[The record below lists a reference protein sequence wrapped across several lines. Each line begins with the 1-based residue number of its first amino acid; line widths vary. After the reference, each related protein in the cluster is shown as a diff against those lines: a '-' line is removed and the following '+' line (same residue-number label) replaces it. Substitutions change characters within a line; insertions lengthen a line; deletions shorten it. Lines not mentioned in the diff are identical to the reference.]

1 VAYVPGVTND
11 VFISYAH
18 TDNEAPSDHERW
30 VSRFVG
36 HLDRELKR
44 RIGLASDEEL
54 KVYFDERSIRSNDH
68 LEMFKENARSSAAFV
83 AIVSP
88 SYLARDWPQAE
99 LAAFSSAPNSMGRI
113 FVIET
118 LPPERSYP
126 AVLASL
132 KRAQFWTQPENS
144 ETRQRLSPDEKQWD
158 SKVQDVADHIKTL
171 LRRLRE
177 AGGVEPAV
185 RAAMPLLDRP
195 LPLQRSVLL
204 AQVTDDL
211 SEDREQVRRF
221 LEQYGIAT
229 LPNGTYPQGGK
240 DFVEAIEAD
249 LAKVGFFVQLLGRT
263 AARCPPDLPKGYA
276 RQQYEIAK
284 RIAASR
290 GDLALLL
297 WRQPELDPAAVTNED
312 RALLAMPET
321 MAMGLESFKA
331 EIVRQVELANAPKRP
346 ELERDPQT
354 DLHVFINAVEQDQN
368 IADSVQQDFIRNG
381 CTALLPIYG
390 GEAGELR
397 ADLEEKIVWC
407 DAMALVYGE
416 AHPRWISNQAMA
428 YSKLKRKRAE
438 PAKIFLICR
447 TAPQPK
453 MKHGVA
459 MPELREIDYVA
470 GAPDDPIRQVVAE
483 LRG

>member
-1 VAYVPGVTND
+1 MPYVPGVAND

-18 TDNEAPSDHERW
+18 TDNEASSDRDRW

-54 KVYFDERSIRSNDH
+54 KIYFDERSVRSNDH
-68 LEMFKENARSSAAFV
+68 LEMFKENACSSAAFV

-99 LAAFSSAPNSMGRI
+99 LAAFTSAPNCTGRI
-113 FVIET
+113 FLIES

-126 AVLASL
+126 PVLASL

-144 ETRQRLSPDEKQWD
+144 ETKQRLAPDEKQWD

-171 LRRLRE
+171 LRKLHD
-177 AGGVEPAV
+177 AGGLEQAIK
-185 RAAMPLLDRP
+185 ATPLIDRP
-195 LPLQRSVLL
+195 ALPLRTVLL

-211 SEDREQVRRF
+211 SEDRDQVRRF

-229 LPNGTYPQGGK
+229 LPNGTYPQGGN
-240 DFVEAIEAD
+240 DFVASLEAD
-249 LAKVGFFVQLLGRT
+249 LAKAGFFVQLLGRT

-276 RQQYEIAK
+276 RQQYEMAK
-284 RIAASR
+284 RVAAARADFSI
-290 GDLALLL
+290 LL
-297 WRQPELDPAAVTNED
+297 WRQPELDGAAVTNED
-312 RALLAMPET
+312 RALVTMPET

-331 EIVRQVELANAPKRP
+331 EIVRRIEQANAPKRP
-346 ELERDPQT
+346 ELRRDPQT
-354 DLHVFINAVEQDQN
+354 DIHVFINAVEQDEG

-381 CTALLPIYG
+381 CTAMLPIYG
-390 GEAGELR
+390 AEAAELR
-397 ADLEEKIVWC
+397 ADLEEKIIWC

-428 YSKLKRKRAE
+428 YSKLKRKRTE
-438 PAKIFLICR
+438 PARIFLICR
-447 TAPQPK
+447 APPQPK
-453 MKHGVA
+453 LKHGVA

-470 GAPDDPIRQVVAE
+470 GGPDDPIKQVIAE